1 MPLNLIID
9 IGNSRVKV
17 AVFKAGV
24 LQTVVPFSHEDFP
37 TALPKWVVAENIGSE
52 IQYLG
57 CASVGKKELMA
68 AVSRLADD
76 LPQAQWLAIDHQT
89 PLPVANAYRTPETL
103 GMDRICACI
112 GGRSRTTQGRLL
124 VIDAGTA
131 ITYDYLDAENRYQGG
146 GIAPGIRLR
155 FRSLNDYTASLPLVE
170 TQGDTPLVG
179 YNTETSIRSGVV
191 NGMVAEVAGVVEAY
205 RKLAPEP
212 LTVYLTG
219 GDGVF
224 LGNRLKSINFV
235 DSDLLLYGIHTVVS
249 YYFENA

>member
-1 MPLNLIID
+1 
-9 IGNSRVKV
+9 
-17 AVFKAGV
+17 
-24 LQTVVPFSHEDFP
+24 
-37 TALPKWVVAENIGSE
+37 
-52 IQYLG
+52 
-57 CASVGKKELMA
+57 
-68 AVSRLADD
+68 
-76 LPQAQWLAIDHQT
+76 
-89 PLPVANAYRTPETL
+89 
-103 GMDRICACI
+103 MDRICACI
-112 GGRSRTTQGRLL
+112 GGRSRTAQGRLL

-170 TQGDTPLVG
+170 TLGDTPLVG

-205 RKLAPEP
+205 RQLAPEP

>member
-1 MPLNLIID
+1 LSLNLIID

-17 AVFKAGV
+17 AVFQDDV
-24 LQTVVPFSHEDFP
+24 LQSVTPFSHAEFP
-37 TALPKWVVAENIGSE
+37 KALPNWVKQENIGPQ
-52 IQYLG
+52 IQYMG

-68 AVSRLADD
+68 AFSDLAKA

-89 PLPVANAYRTPETL
+89 PLPVDNAYRTPQTL
-103 GMDRICACI
+103 GMDRICACV
-112 GGRSRTTQGRLL
+112 GGRSRTKEGRLL

-170 TQGDTPLVG
+170 TKGDAPLIG

-191 NGMVAEVAGVVEAY
+191 NGMVAEVAGVVESY
-205 RKLAPEP
+205 RNLSPEP

-224 LGNRLKSINFV
+224 LGNRLKNINFV